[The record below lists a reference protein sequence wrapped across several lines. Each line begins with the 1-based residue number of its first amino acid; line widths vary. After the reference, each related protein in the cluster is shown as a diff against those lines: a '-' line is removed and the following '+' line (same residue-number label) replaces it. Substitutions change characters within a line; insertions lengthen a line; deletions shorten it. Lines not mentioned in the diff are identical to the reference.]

1 MASRTYQN
9 FDLLLEDEGAGT
21 FRARVT
27 TSPSGR
33 VPERQVHAPV
43 RRDAAGEP
51 AAQAGPRSQRHPPR
65 RFGPAEPGVDG
76 PRRAAVRGGVLR
88 GHHAGLAALPGLRP
102 RRGRRAPAPAA
113 AHRRA
118 GHRRP
123 AVGAALRPPRQ
134 QLHRAVR
141 AHPGRPLP
149 RGATA
154 APAADGRRCAAHP
167 RGHLVAD
174 RPARARR
181 RGRVAPGA
189 GRPRHQGRRGH
200 GEDRPAPAPTIQ
212 ALSALVAA
220 ERRPHPAL
228 HRPRRLRRP
237 DPGRRH
243 LLPGPLRPQH
253 QGEPHRPRSLPARPR
268 PAAPGAPQRLPVGP
282 RRLHR
287 PVQRDG
293 PGSRPAGLHRRRGDA
308 VPDLRRR
315 GHGVHRRV
323 LRRPRRRVPG
333 RPGRHQRTQGAHRR
347 VCGGVGDAGALPARP
362 RRPGV
367 RPHRRPAGGHRGAH
381 SGTGG
386 PGRGRGARPH
396 GSRHGRDDHGDDA
409 QAGRRAGRA
418 RREGRDDGAGRP
430 HGRGVVDPAD
440 ADDTGADAR
449 TVAGTDDA
457 ADDRAERT
465 GIPTAGVCTAPL
477 PPAAADVPTATA
489 AGPAE
494 PAATA
499 LRRPGAEAA

>member
-9 FDLLLEDEGAGT
+9 FDLLLEAAEDGV

-27 TSPSGR
+27 TSPQGECPSGKFTL
-33 VPERQVHAPV
+33 PF
-43 RRDAAGEP
+43 DATQLENLLLKLDPG
-51 AAQAGPRSQRHPPR
+51 RS
-65 RFGPAEPGVDG
+65 GT
-76 PRRAAVRGGVLR
+76 RRAGSDPQSQASMDLGGPLFEAVFSEDIM
-88 GHHAGLAALPGLRP
+88 LAWQRSPGLRP
-102 RRGRRAPAPAA
+102 GRGRRAPAPAA
-113 AHRRA
+113 AHRRT

-189 GRPRHQGRRGH
+189 GHPRHQGRRGH
-200 GEDRPAPAPTIQ
+200 GEDRPAPDSDHPGAVGV
-212 ALSALVAA
+212 VAA

-243 LLPGPLRPQH
+243 LLPGPLRPQR

-315 GHGVHRRV
+315 RHGVHRRV

-333 RPGRHQRTQGAHRR
+333 RPGRHQRAQGAHRR
-347 VCGGVGDAGALPARP
+347 VCGRVGDAGALPARP

-367 RPHRRPAGGHRGAH
+367 RHIVAQPRSPRCPLRHRRSR
-381 SGTGG
+381 T
-386 PGRGRGARPH
+386 RTGARTALAT
-396 GSRHGRDDHGDDA
+396 GRDHPVTP
-409 QAGRRAGRA
+409 RRPG
-418 RREGRDDGAGRP
+418 
-430 HGRGVVDPAD
+430 HAD
-440 ADDTGADAR
+440 RGADAQR
-449 TVAGTDDA
+449 ERRDAVARSSSPWSCSRSTQPMPTTPVPMHGPLPEPTTGDDR
-457 ADDRAERT
+457 ADDRPPPVR
-465 GIPTAGVCTAPL
+465 APHQ
-477 PPAAADVPTATA
+477 P
-489 AGPAE
+489 
-494 PAATA
+494 
-499 LRRPGAEAA
+499 R